1 MASSRKTGPAKR
13 SSDDNHDP
21 GVGSSRPL
29 GPRHRQ
35 PSTDTVVHHPQTR
48 KENLRPTTAS
58 TNPRTNTNEVL
69 GLRTVRVYTG
79 LNNVLGFT
87 DRPTSASDSYPALT
101 RQPNWK
107 TPESIRQVIDH
118 QNKRFGE
125 PKPKESSFA
134 QQSLTR
140 NRVFDPEDGP
150 TDCQHPEDP
159 RVYSTHLNPIRKDD
173 PGFAHCGQPLP
184 EPTTPKKASPGDKL
198 ISKVS
203 PSKARVTQEGKLR
216 LTFCPPGGVDQAVEC
231 LKSFSNL
238 NLNKG
243 KQAEYPDEMLAA
255 RHLSNFLTD
264 NVEEGVATSYM

>member
-140 NRVFDPEDGP
+140 NRVFDPEDGKQASALPP
-150 TDCQHPEDP
+150 TRRFLHQRIQCSFQVPSGPIYSSCTQCDP
-159 RVYSTHLNPIRKDD
+159 S
-173 PGFAHCGQPLP
+173 
-184 EPTTPKKASPGDKL
+184 
-198 ISKVS
+198 
-203 PSKARVTQEGKLR
+203 
-216 LTFCPPGGVDQAVEC
+216 GGVC
-231 LKSFSNL
+231 ISPF
-238 NLNKG
+238 G
-243 KQAEYPDEMLAA
+243 
-255 RHLSNFLTD
+255 H
-264 NVEEGVATSYM
+264 